1 MADGEIEISLGS
13 TSLVADALDNIG
25 NTAGVLQG
33 LVDDGGDGNGGV
45 EPLRELYGL
54 NDDLIW
60 IDTTANFLLLNILKA
75 LL

>member
-1 MADGEIEISLGS
+1 MAVSGEIEISLGS
-13 TSLVADALDNIG
+13 TSLVGDALDNNTG
-25 NTAGVLQG
+25 NTAGVIQG

-60 IDTTANFLLLNILKA
+60 IDTTA
-75 LL
+75 